1 MKIKINTHGN
11 PLPQAYGDW
20 IDLATAEEETFYP
33 GKFKIIS
40 LGVSMELP
48 AGYYAEVVP
57 RSSTFKNWGILMTNS
72 IGIIDNDYCGDDDI
86 WGFPAYATCNITI
99 PKGTRIA
106 QFRLVK
112 KGEPIEWDDV
122 ESLGNENRGGFG
134 STGAFAAH
142 IERRFKGEV

>member
-11 PLPQAYGDW
+11 PLPQTFGDW
-20 IDLATAEEETFYP
+20 TDLATSEEVSLGRGEYKNIP
-33 GKFKIIS
+33 

-57 RSSTFKNWGILMTNS
+57 RSSTFKNWRILMANS

-86 WGFPAYATCNITI
+86 WHFAAYATRNVTI

-106 QFRLVK
+106 QFRVVK
-112 KGEPIEWDDV
+112 KGEPFEFDPV
-122 ESLGNENRGGFG
+122 ENLGNANRGGFG
-134 STGAFAAH
+134 TSGL
-142 IERRFKGEV
+142 